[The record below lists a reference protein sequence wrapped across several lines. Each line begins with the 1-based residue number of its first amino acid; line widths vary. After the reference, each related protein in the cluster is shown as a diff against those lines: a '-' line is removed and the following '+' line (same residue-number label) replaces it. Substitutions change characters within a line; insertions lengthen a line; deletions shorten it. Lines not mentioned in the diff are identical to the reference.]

1 MRGLRRILVRL
12 LATISRRR
20 DERRLTEEIDS
31 HLGLQTS
38 ANIRLGMSPDE
49 ARREAVLKFGAVEA
63 VKEDYRDQRSLPFI
77 EYFLQ
82 DLRYALR
89 GLRRNPGFTITA
101 LATVAICLGAN
112 LAIFAVIDAILLR
125 SLPFPQSDRLVA
137 IFNTYPKAGV
147 ERAGSSLMNYYERRG
162 NIPGFSSLSIFRYG
176 SEVVGE
182 TGSTQQETVMRISP
196 DFFTTLGSGPVMG
209 RSFDEAETITPI
221 ENHGAVI
228 LTDAYWRQRLNSDP
242 DVLGRDI
249 RVNGAPR
256 KIVGVLPPDFR
267 FLSSEAR
274 IFLPFTS
281 RLQQRTPQQR
291 HSGGGGTHMIARL
304 KPGVTVAEAQSQID
318 AHNAGVEKDN
328 PGATMMAE
336 AGFRSLVLPLHAD
349 HVRSIRPALLLM
361 QGGALFLLVM
371 GAVNLV
377 NLLLIRASRHM
388 KDMAIRRSLGASRRR
403 VVSHV
408 MVETLLLTALGG
420 LLGLVVGASGIR
432 LLEVLG
438 ADRLPLGAR
447 IAFDGRLA
455 ATGLAG
461 AVILGVVIA
470 VPIAW
475 FNLRSHLEHAL
486 RSESR
491 TGTVSRAAQ
500 RLRQGFI
507 VAQIAL
513 AFVLLA
519 GAALLGLS
527 LKNVMAVSPGFR
539 ADHVLIGQFTLP
551 YGRFSGDQRVAVLDR
566 LLEAIGQQPGVAAA
580 GTITNVPLSGDS
592 DKTAFTPKGYV
603 PQPGESP
610 QGHYFYGV
618 TGDYFSAL
626 GIPLRE
632 GRFLTSADS
641 HRPERVCVVD
651 EDFARRYWPKGG
663 ALGQR
668 VFQGTESEDAR
679 LFTVVGVVGAVK
691 QAELTEPQGQAAVY
705 VPFRD
710 RATNVFVVTRTSQR
724 PEAFADSLQRLVR
737 ATDPELAIDDIR
749 SMDTRIAE
757 SLIARRSP
765 AVLAG
770 IVAGVALLLAAIGTY
785 GVLSYTI
792 AQRRR
797 EIGIRM
803 ALGEGRSSVVAMV
816 MKQGM
821 LLALIG
827 ALIGLVA
834 AVRLNQ
840 LIVAL
845 LFNVQSTDIATLA
858 AVIATILT
866 VAAVACAL
874 PAWRAA
880 RVDPLVALRY
890 E

>member
-1 MRGLRRILVRL
+1 MNDLRFALR
-12 LATISRRR
+12 
-20 DERRLTEEIDS
+20 
-31 HLGLQTS
+31 Q
-38 ANIRLGMSPDE
+38 
-49 ARREAVLKFGAVEA
+49 
-63 VKEDYRDQRSLPFI
+63 
-77 EYFLQ
+77 
-82 DLRYALR
+82 LRYA
-89 GLRRNPGFTITA
+89 PAFTVTA
-101 LATVAICLGAN
+101 LATIAICLGAN

-147 ERAGSSLMNYYERRG
+147 ERDGSSLTNYYERRG

-176 SEVVGE
+176 TEVVGE
-182 TGSTQQETVMRISP
+182 TGSTQQEKVMRISP
-196 DFFTTLGSGPVMG
+196 DFFTTLGTGPVMG

-221 ENHGAVI
+221 ENHGAAI
-228 LTDAYWRQRLNSDP
+228 LTDAYWRQHLNSDP
-242 DVLGRDI
+242 HVLDREI

-274 IFLPFTS
+274 IFLPLTS

-318 AHNAGVEKDN
+318 AHNAAVEKDN
-328 PGATMMAE
+328 SRATMMAE
-336 AGFRSLVLPLHAD
+336 AGFRSQVLPLHAD
-349 HVRSIRPALLLM
+349 HVRSIRPTLLLM
-361 QGGALFLLVM
+361 QGSTLFLLVM

-377 NLLLIRASRHM
+377 NLLLIRASSHM
-388 KDMAIRRSLGASRRR
+388 KDMAIRRSMGASRRH

-408 MVETLLLTALGG
+408 LVETLLLTGLGG

-461 AVILGVVIA
+461 AVVLGVVIGA
-470 VPIAW
+470 PIAW

-491 TGTVSRAAQ
+491 TGTVSRATQ
-500 RLRQGFI
+500 RVREGFI

-519 GAALLGLS
+519 GAALLGLT

-580 GTITNVPLSGDS
+580 GTITNVPLSGD
-592 DKTAFTPKGYV
+592 DGKTAITPKGYV

-691 QAELTEPQGQAAVY
+691 QAELTEPQGQGAVY

-724 PEAFADSLQRLVR
+724 PEAFADSLRHLVR
-737 ATDPELAIDDIR
+737 STDPELAIDDIR

-770 IVAGVALLLAAIGTY
+770 IVAGVALLLAAVGTY

-797 EIGIRM
+797 EIGVRM
-803 ALGEGRSSVVAMV
+803 ALGAQTHHIRTQFLSLGLR
-816 MKQGM
+816 
-821 LLALIG
+821 LLAAGILLGVMG
-827 ALIGLVA
+827 AWAAGKGMEGVLFGVPKLHFATLLGTALVMTAVSLVA
-834 AVRLNQ
+834 CLIPVR
-840 LIVAL
+840 
-845 LFNVQSTDIATLA
+845 
-858 AVIATILT
+858 
-866 VAAVACAL
+866 
-874 PAWRAA
+874 RAS
-880 RVDPLVALRY
+880 RVDPMIALRA

>member
-1 MRGLRRILVRL
+1 M
-12 LATISRRR
+12 T
-20 DERRLTEEIDS
+20 
-31 HLGLQTS
+31 
-38 ANIRLGMSPDE
+38 
-49 ARREAVLKFGAVEA
+49 
-63 VKEDYRDQRSLPFI
+63 
-77 EYFLQ
+77 
-82 DLRYALR
+82 
-89 GLRRNPGFTITA
+89 
-101 LATVAICLGAN
+101 
-112 LAIFAVIDAILLR
+112 
-125 SLPFPQSDRLVA
+125 
-137 IFNTYPKAGV
+137 
-147 ERAGSSLMNYYERRG
+147 NYYERRG

-182 TGSTQQETVMRISP
+182 TGSTQQENVLRISP
-196 DFFTTLGSGPVMG
+196 DFFTTLGTGPVMG

-221 ENHGAVI
+221 ENHGAAI

-242 DVLGRDI
+242 HVLGRDI

-274 IFLPFTS
+274 IFLPLTS
-281 RLQQRTPQQR
+281 RLEQRTPQQR

-328 PGATMMAE
+328 PRATMMAE
-336 AGFRSLVLPLHAD
+336 AGFRSLVLSLHAD
-349 HVRSIRPALLLM
+349 HVRSIRPTLLLM

-377 NLLLIRASRHM
+377 NLLLIRASSHM
-388 KDMAIRRSLGASRRR
+388 KDMAIRVSMGASRRH

-408 MVETLLLTALGG
+408 MIETLLLTVLGG

-461 AVILGVVIA
+461 AVVLGVVIGA
-470 VPIAW
+470 PIAW

-491 TGTVSRAAQ
+491 TGTVSRGTQ
-500 RLRQGFI
+500 RVREGFI

-519 GAALLGLS
+519 DAALLGLT

-580 GTITNVPLSGDS
+580 GTITNIPLSGDN
-592 DKTAFTPKGYV
+592 DKFAITPKGYV
-603 PQPGESP
+603 LQPGESLP
-610 QGHYFYGV
+610 GHYFYGIS
-618 TGDYFSAL
+618 GDYFSAL
-626 GIPLRE
+626 DIPLRE

-691 QAELTEPQGQAAVY
+691 QAELTEPQGQGAVY

-770 IVAGVALLLAAIGTY
+770 IVAGVALLLAAVGTY

-797 EIGIRM
+797 EIGVRM
-803 ALGEGRSSVVAMV
+803 ALGAQTHHIRTQFLSLGLRLLAAGILLGVMGAWAAGKSMEGVLFGVPTLQLATLFGTALVMTAVSVVAC
-816 MKQGM
+816 
-821 LLALIG
+821 LI
-827 ALIGLVA
+827 
-834 AVRLNQ
+834 
-840 LIVAL
+840 
-845 LFNVQSTDIATLA
+845 
-858 AVIATILT
+858 
-866 VAAVACAL
+866 
-874 PAWRAA
+874 PARRAS
-880 RVDPLVALRY
+880 RVDPMIALRA